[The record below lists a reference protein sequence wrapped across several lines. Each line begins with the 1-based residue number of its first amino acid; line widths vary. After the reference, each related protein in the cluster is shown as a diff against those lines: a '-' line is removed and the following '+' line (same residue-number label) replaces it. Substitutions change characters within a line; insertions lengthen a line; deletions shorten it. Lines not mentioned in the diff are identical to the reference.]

1 MSSAKQFNSVMR
13 AWLEVFMSRS
23 TEAFARF
30 LKQKE
35 LNYAQYG
42 ALMRLYHHGDCA
54 VSALSKPF
62 GITIPAA
69 SQLVDK
75 LVQEGYVERAESL
88 HDRRVKQLAL
98 TSRGR
103 ALVRDSM
110 DARLDWTRE
119 LSAALAPEQR
129 ETIAQALAELIA
141 AAQSLETPE
150 LALSDHASRARPV
163 PA

>member
-1 MSSAKQFNSVMR
+1 MSSAKQFESVMR
-13 AWLEVFMSRS
+13 AWLEFFMSRS
-23 TEAFARF
+23 NEEFARF
-30 LKQKE
+30 LKHKE

-42 ALMRLYHHGDCA
+42 ALMRLYHHGDCP

-62 GITIPAA
+62 GISIPAA

-75 LVQEGYVERAESL
+75 LVQEGYVERTESL

-98 TSRGR
+98 TTRGR

-119 LSAALAPEQR
+119 LSTTLAPEQR
-129 ETIAQALAELIA
+129 AAISQALAALIA
-141 AAQSLETPE
+141 AAQALEVPE
-150 LALSDHASRARPV
+150 SPLAVSER
-163 PA
+163 

>member
-1 MSSAKQFNSVMR
+1 MR

-23 TEAFARF
+23 TEEFARF

-54 VSALSKPF
+54 VSDLSKPF

-75 LVQEGYVERAESL
+75 LVQEGLVERTESV
-88 HDRRVKQLAL
+88 HDRRMKHLAL
-98 TSRGR
+98 TIHGR
-103 ALVRDSM
+103 ALVRASL

-119 LSAALAPEQR
+119 LGAALSPERR
-129 ETIAQALAELIA
+129 ETISHALADLIA
-141 AAQSLETPE
+141 AANNMERKVSE
-150 LALSDHASRARPV
+150 AANS
-163 PA
+163 

>member
-1 MSSAKQFNSVMR
+1 MSSAKQFESVMR

-23 TEAFARF
+23 TEEFARF
-30 LKQKE
+30 LKKKE

-62 GITIPAA
+62 GITIPGA

-75 LVQEGYVERAESL
+75 LVQEGYVERTESI

-103 ALVRDSM
+103 ALVQASM

-119 LSAALAPEQR
+119 LSTALSPEQR
-129 ETIAQALAELIA
+129 ASITQALAELIA
-141 AAQSLETPE
+141 AAQTLEAVNPSLKMT
-150 LALSDHASRARPV
+150 ARS
-163 PA
+163 

>member
-1 MSSAKQFNSVMR
+1 MSSAKQFESVMR
-13 AWLEVFMSRS
+13 AWLEVFTSRS
-23 TEAFARF
+23 NEEFARF
-30 LKQKE
+30 LKEKE

-42 ALMRLYHHGDCA
+42 VLMRLYHHGDCA

-62 GITIPAA
+62 GITMPAA

-75 LVQEGYVERAESL
+75 LVQEGYVERTESPL
-88 HDRRVKQLAL
+88 DRRMKQLAL

-110 DARLDWTRE
+110 DARLDWTSA
-119 LSAALAPEQR
+119 LSETLGPGQL

-141 AAQSLETPE
+141 ATQSLETPDPSWGMAE
-150 LALSDHASRARPV
+150 RS
-163 PA
+163 